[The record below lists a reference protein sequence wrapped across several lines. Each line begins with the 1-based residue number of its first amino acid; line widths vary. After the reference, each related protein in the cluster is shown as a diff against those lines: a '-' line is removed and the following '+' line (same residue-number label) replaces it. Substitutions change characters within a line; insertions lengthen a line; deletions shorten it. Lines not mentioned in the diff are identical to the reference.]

1 MTDSRPTTWQ
11 TTPTRSI
18 DANGVRMVYRD
29 LGPGTGVPLV
39 LLSHLSAVLDNWDP
53 RVVDGL
59 ARTRRV
65 IAFDNTGVGGSDGTT
80 PDTIEA
86 MAADL
91 VTFNRALGLEQV
103 DLLGMSMGGF
113 VAQVAALTEP
123 DLISKIILAGTG
135 PAGGHGI
142 DKVTAITLLDM
153 ARAAVTRQ
161 DPKQLLFFTR
171 SPAGRE
177 AGRQY
182 LRRLQERVDDRDR
195 PITLAAFRAQL
206 RATHRWGTQNP
217 ADLSLLRQ
225 PVLIANGDHDRMVP
239 SRNSIDLARRLPN
252 AQLIPLYPDA
262 GHGGIFQFH
271 DRFVPAAAE
280 FLDSTSEQN

>member
-91 VTFNRALGLEQV
+91 VTFIRALGLEQV

-195 PITLAAFRAQL
+195 PITLTAFRAQL